1 MPSPAHPT
9 LRSPGEP
16 VSEADATSRSGGL
29 PHVVRETCDR
39 IDRTFSA
46 PCAAGPVPGDRQAS
60 AVLPVAC
67 SREGFARARAFTRDT
82 LRGWSLDHRG
92 DDAVLVITELV
103 SNAVTHAV
111 PPAAAGTPEVG
122 LGLVLGPGHLTL
134 TVSDPGDNAPVFH
147 PSDHSALQ
155 EHGRGLCIVDAL
167 AQEWG
172 WTPRPPLGKTV
183 WAKLST
189 RPLT

>member
-16 VSEADATSRSGGL
+16 VSEAGATRRSGGVPYAGRPAL
-29 PHVVRETCDR
+29 GGRP
-39 IDRTFSA
+39 
-46 PCAAGPVPGDRQAS
+46 AAE
-60 AVLPVAC
+60 VLRVAC
-67 SREGFARARAFTRDT
+67 SGAGFARARVFTRDT

-92 DDAVLVITELV
+92 DDAVLVITELI

-111 PPAAAGTPEVG
+111 PSAVAGVPEIR
-122 LGLVLGPGHLTL
+122 LGLALDSGGLTL
-134 TVSDPGDNAPVFH
+134 TVSDPGDGMPAFD
-147 PSDHSALQ
+147 PSDGSALR

-167 AQEWG
+167 AEEWG
-172 WTPRPPLGKTV
+172 WTPRPPAGKTV
-183 WAKLST
+183 WATLST